1 MAIARIY
8 LHEAI
13 GETRAAALDRH
24 GRAVGLFHDRW
35 AERGQRLRWGH
46 VLEGTIGKL
55 SPQDGGAFVRLETGQ
70 EGFFAGQ
77 DLIGLVEGAKELW
90 RVAAEERAGKLA
102 KLTRLAAR
110 ESARNDENALASW
123 KGSLPGVTELAF
135 ETGDEAAQIVS
146 DAFEDGLNPIA
157 PLRGGG
163 RLQIT
168 PTPAL
173 IAIDVDT
180 LGRKDK
186 GRASARAKTVGLVAA
201 EEAARQAAVRGIGG
215 ALVLDC
221 ISPLARRDG
230 PELKQ
235 RFVETFRACSARRVE
250 CLPPSPFG
258 LMESVLEWRAQPL
271 HEAYFGADG
280 KPVALAELL
289 AGLRRVEREAKAD
302 RAARLQLGLPRSA
315 FEAFLAHRKIYEQ
328 GLIDRF
334 GGRIEIVQS
343 MRDAI
348 EVANL

>member
-13 GETRAAALDRH
+13 GETRAAALDGH
-24 GRAVGLFHDRW
+24 GRVVGLFHDRW
-35 AERGQRLRWGH
+35 AERGQRLRWGQ
-46 VLEGTIGKL
+46 VLEGTISKL
-55 SPQDGGAFVRLETGQ
+55 SAQDGGAFIRLENGQ
-70 EGFFAGQ
+70 EGFLAGR
-77 DLIGLVEGAKELW
+77 DLTGLVEGAKGLW
-90 RVAAEERAGKLA
+90 RVTAEARAGKLA
-102 KLTRLAAR
+102 KLTSTQDRPAD
-110 ESARNDENALASW
+110 NQPALALW
-123 KGSLPGVTELAF
+123 QASLPGASELAL
-135 ETGDEAAQIVS
+135 ETGDAAAQVVS

-157 PLRGGG
+157 PLQGGG

-180 LGRKDK
+180 LGRMDK
-186 GRASARAKTVGLVAA
+186 GRASARAKAVGLVAA
-201 EEAARQAAVRGIGG
+201 EETARQAAVRGLGG

-221 ISPLARRDG
+221 IAPLARRDG

-235 RFVETFRACSARRVE
+235 RFVQMFRACSARRVE

-258 LMESVLEWRAQPL
+258 LMEAVLEWRAQPL
-271 HEAYFGADG
+271 HEAYFETDG
-280 KPVALAELL
+280 KPAALAELL

-302 RAARLQLGLPRSA
+302 GAARLQLGLPRPA

-334 GGRIEIVQS
+334 GRRIEIVQS
-343 MRDAI
+343 TREAI
-348 EVANL
+348 EVASL